1 MVPPSWYHALR
12 QPAYGH
18 AHGHLARACKT
29 HGGFKAAP
37 NTSCV
42 PPPIHS
48 INFLPAAQDDRVVLS
63 CCHDCPCGA
72 ASYATMPQLLNGRDF
87 LNVTVADYFGPEGPP
102 LHCPAAAALLQRS
115 SWMSMQN
122 VFGIM
127 SASAGLV
134 WDATPAGPRT
144 RAATATRVDE
154 GTEAPGVGAPRPP
167 PHPCLHHGHQQ
178 LWQPWRHS
186 TEGSHG

>member
-1 MVPPSWYHALR
+1 M
-12 QPAYGH
+12 
-18 AHGHLARACKT
+18 
-29 HGGFKAAP
+29 
-37 NTSCV
+37 
-42 PPPIHS
+42 
-48 INFLPAAQDDRVVLS
+48 VLS

-72 ASYATMPQLLNGRDF
+72 ATMSQLLNGRDF

-102 LHCPAAAALLQRS
+102 PHCPAAAALLQRS
-115 SWMSMQN
+115 SWRSMQN

-167 PHPCLHHGHQQ
+167 RIRVCIMDTSSFGSPGDTALKAVMADPSDFTSWGVVLQTAQQ
-178 LWQPWRHS
+178 VTCNTCPRTRHRC
-186 TEGSHG
+186 EHIEVRCFAE